1 MSHEKLK
8 WMKDSLICVVEN
20 QLCNL
25 GEVDTEE
32 LGDAIDMIKDLEEA
46 IYYCTVTEA
55 MNKQGHEMSM
65 EMKKGDHQ
73 QKPED
78 DRMYYSGGY
87 PMMYADNGRRR
98 RADGTF
104 YAEGGQNYAN
114 GGQSNSGGG
123 QNYMYAGGQNY
134 ADSGGT
140 NSSNGR
146 NYYDD
151 PMWRDERE
159 GRSPMSRRMYM
170 EAKHM
175 NKDKATQLRE
185 LEKYMQELSQDMTE
199 MIADASPEEKQY
211 LEKKITAL
219 ASKIGQMK

>member
-1 MSHEKLK
+1 MSHEKLQ

-25 GEVDTEE
+25 NEVDTEE
-32 LGDAIDMIKDLEEA
+32 LGEAIDMIKDLEEA

-55 MNKQGHEMSM
+55 MNNPKKEHGW
-65 EMKKGDHQ
+65 EMKKSDHH
-73 QKPED
+73 QKSED
-78 DRMYYSGGY
+78 DRMYYEGY
-87 PMMYADNGRRR
+87 PMYYADNGHV
-98 RADGTF
+98 
-104 YAEGGQNYAN
+104 
-114 GGQSNSGGG
+114 NSGNGTS
-123 QNYMYAGGQNY
+123 N
-134 ADSGGT
+134 T

-151 PMWRDERE
+151 PMGRDERE

-170 EAKHM
+170 EAKHTGR
-175 NKDKATQLRE
+175 DKAAQLRE
-185 LEKYMQELSQDMTE
+185 LEKYMQELSQDITE

>member
-8 WMKDSLICVVEN
+8 WMKDCLLCTVEN
-20 QLCNL
+20 QLCHL
-25 GEVDTEE
+25 DEVDTEE

-46 IYYCTVTEA
+46 IYYSTVTEA
-55 MNKQGHEMSM
+55 MNKQGKEMRM
-65 EMKKGDHQ
+65 EMKKGDHHQ
-73 QKPED
+73 SPED
-78 DRMYYSGGY
+78 DRMYYGGY
-87 PMMYADNGRRR
+87 PMYYADNGHV
-98 RADGTF
+98 
-104 YAEGGQNYAN
+104 
-114 GGQSNSGGG
+114 NSGNGTS
-123 QNYMYAGGQNY
+123 N
-134 ADSGGT
+134 T

-146 NYYDD
+146 NYYDE
-151 PMWRDERE
+151 PVWRDEYG
-159 GRSPMSRRMYM
+159 GRSPMSRKMYM

-185 LEKYMQELSQDMTE
+185 LEQYMQELSQDITE

>member
-1 MSHEKLK
+1 MSHEKLQ

-25 GEVDTEE
+25 NEVDTEE
-32 LGDAIDMIKDLEEA
+32 LGEAIDMIKDLEEA

-55 MNKQGHEMSM
+55 MNNPKKEHSW
-65 EMKKGDHQ
+65 EMKKSDHH

-78 DRMYYSGGY
+78 DRMYYRGY
-87 PMMYADNGRRR
+87 PMYYADNGHV
-98 RADGTF
+98 
-104 YAEGGQNYAN
+104 
-114 GGQSNSGGG
+114 NSGNGTS
-123 QNYMYAGGQNY
+123 N
-134 ADSGGT
+134 T

-151 PMWRDERE
+151 PMERDERE

-170 EAKHM
+170 EAKHTG
-175 NKDKATQLRE
+175 KDKVTQLRE
-185 LEKYMQELSQDMTE
+185 LEKYMQELSQDITE

>member
-8 WMKDSLICVVEN
+8 WMKDCLLCTVEN
-20 QLCNL
+20 QLCHL
-25 GEVDTEE
+25 DEVDTEE

-46 IYYCTVTEA
+46 IYYSTVTEA
-55 MNKQGHEMSM
+55 MNKQGKEMRM
-65 EMKKGDHQ
+65 EMKKGDHHQ
-73 QKPED
+73 SPED
-78 DRMYYSGGY
+78 DRMYYGGY
-87 PMMYADNGRRR
+87 PMYYADNGHV
-98 RADGTF
+98 
-104 YAEGGQNYAN
+104 
-114 GGQSNSGGG
+114 NSGNGTS
-123 QNYMYAGGQNY
+123 N
-134 ADSGGT
+134 T

-146 NYYDD
+146 NYYDE
-151 PMWRDERE
+151 PVWRDEYG
-159 GRSPMSRRMYM
+159 GRSYMSRKMYM

-185 LEKYMQELSQDMTE
+185 LEKYMQELSQDITE

>member
-1 MSHEKLK
+1 MSHEKLQ

-25 GEVDTEE
+25 NEVDTEE
-32 LGDAIDMIKDLEEA
+32 LGEAIDMIKDLEEA

-55 MNKQGHEMSM
+55 MNNPKKEHSW
-65 EMKKGDHQ
+65 EMKKSDHH

-78 DRMYYSGGY
+78 DRMYYSGY
-87 PMMYADNGRRR
+87 PMY
-98 RADGTF
+98 
-104 YAEGGQNYAN
+104 
-114 GGQSNSGGG
+114 
-123 QNYMYAGGQNY
+123 Y
-134 ADSGGT
+134 ADSGHVNSGNGTSNT

-151 PMWRDERE
+151 PMERDERE

-170 EAKHM
+170 EAKHTG
-175 NKDKATQLRE
+175 KDKVTQLRE
-185 LEKYMQELSQDMTE
+185 LEKYMQELSQDITE

-219 ASKIGQMK
+219 ATKVGAMK